1 MSDNPKTKETLD
13 KSRINIEAPW
23 ETNLWCKLLQCTEDE
38 LFTAIK
44 SVGNSEKDIRNYLK
58 KKKE

>member
-1 MSDNPKTKETLD
+1 MN
-13 KSRINIEAPW
+13 
-23 ETNLWCKLLQCTEDE
+23 NLWCKLLQCTEDE

-44 SVGNSEKDIRNYLK
+44 SVGNSEKDIRSYLK